1 MLSFILL
8 TLFVV
13 MSPGIDTALITKRTI
28 SEGAQ
33 TGIRLA
39 IGIACGSLCH
49 TLLATVGLSAL
60 IMQSSI
66 GFTLLKFIGAF
77 YLLYLGVKALF
88 AKKQL
93 PEYAVH
99 MKTKYQSPFLEG
111 LLSNV
116 LNPKVAVFFLTFLP
130 QFITS
135 PEHATW
141 QFLLMGITYAALSII
156 WFFLYV
162 YFLQIMRTWL
172 LSPTVQL
179 WMERATG
186 LVLIGFGMKL
196 LFTKNTLTP

>member
-28 SEGAQ
+28 AEGGK
-33 TGIRLA
+33 TGIMLA

-60 IMQSSI
+60 ILQSSI
-66 GFTLLKFIGAF
+66 GFTLLKFVGAF
-77 YLLYLGVKALF
+77 YLIYLGIKALF
-88 AKKQL
+88 SKKQQPQL
-93 PEYAVH
+93 ATQMQSRH
-99 MKTKYQSPFLEG
+99 QSPFLEG
-111 LLSNV
+111 LLSNI

-130 QFITS
+130 QFVTS
-135 PEHATW
+135 SEHAAW
-141 QFLLMGITYAALSII
+141 QFLLMGITYATLSII

-162 YFLQIMRTWL
+162 YFLQVIRNWL

-179 WMERATG
+179 WMERVTG
-186 LVLIGFGMKL
+186 LVLIGFGIKL
-196 LFTKNTLTP
+196 LFTKNTLLH